1 MHAGPLTSGDGRQM
15 GTVLVLDDLT
25 EVKALEEQV
34 RRAERLSALGT
45 LAGGVAHEV
54 RNPVGIIRASAQ
66 LMGSLPN
73 LAGDSGSHEYLQV
86 ITQEADRIDRLV
98 EDLLGY
104 ARAGELS
111 LAPVDMEE
119 LVRSTAARLASLTEQ
134 ADVELVVEV
143 EPRLPAG

>member
-1 MHAGPLTSGDGRQM
+1 M

-73 LAGDSGSHEYLQV
+73 VMGDSGSQEYLQV
-86 ITQEADRIDRLV
+86 ITQKPTVSTVWSRSARLRSRRRV
-98 EDLLGY
+98 EPG
-104 ARAGELS
+104 AGGHGRVG
-111 LAPVDMEE
+111 PQH
-119 LVRSTAARLASLTEQ
+119 RPRLASLTEQ

-143 EPRLPAG
+143 SLGCPGLKAMPASWSKCC